1 MVSDKLA
8 IVTGSSSGI
17 GKSFVDYYLR
27 NDYAVIGIDRDIPKD
42 KQTQKLINKNFR
54 HIGFDLTNLP
64 SYNILDK
71 VIANISQKS
80 ITLVNCAGVAFKS
93 SVVNSNLTN
102 NINTLFVNAYA
113 PLYLS
118 TQLVKHLSQ
127 GCRITIINV
136 SSTVAFSP
144 IPNMAIYG
152 ATKAF
157 LHSLTKAMQYE
168 SENTNIKVFELIPGG
183 TKTNFQKNAGVVTKN
198 QKLLSADEVV
208 EKCIKSLNNGKDRLV
223 VGYKNKLFTIFMMFL
238 PTRIKMIIWNH
249 LISSIK

>member
-1 MVSDKLA
+1 MSDHIA

-17 GKSFVDYYLR
+17 GKSFANYFLINNYV
-27 NDYAVIGIDRDIPKD
+27 VIGIDKDILED
-42 KQTQKLINKNFR
+42 DILLSNKNF
-54 HIGFDLTNLP
+54 HYTKFDLTNLS
-64 SYNILDK
+64 SYEILDK
-71 VIANISQKS
+71 IFVNISQKS
-80 ITLVNCAGVAFKS
+80 IILVNCAGIAFKS
-93 SVVNSNLTN
+93 PIVNSNLTN

-118 TQLVKHLSQ
+118 TKLIKLSGQ
-127 GCRITIINV
+127 DCKITIINV

-183 TKTNFQKNAGVVTKN
+183 TKTNFQKNAGVITKN

-208 EKCIKSLNNGKDRLV
+208 EKCIKSLNKGKHRLV

-238 PTRIKMIIWNH
+238 PTRMKIIIWDH

>member
-1 MVSDKLA
+1 MSDKIA

-27 NDYAVIGIDRDIPKD
+27 NDYTVIGIDKDIPED
-42 KQTQKLINKNFR
+42 KQTQKLANESFR
-54 HIGFDLTNLP
+54 HIRFDLTNLP
-64 SYNILDK
+64 SYNILDE

-93 SVVNSNLTN
+93 PIVDSDLSNN
-102 NINTLFVNAYA
+102 VNTLFVNAYA

-118 TQLVKHLSQ
+118 TQLIKHSDQ
-127 GCRITIINV
+127 DCRITIINV

-168 SENTNIKVFELIPGG
+168 SNGTSVRVFELIPGG

-208 EKCIKSLNNGKDRLV
+208 EKCIKSLNNGKDSLV

-238 PTRIKMIIWNH
+238 PTRMKIIIWDH